1 MTGRV
6 FVPSSFVVESIAE
19 MGWVSA
25 SKVNA
30 WERVHERKPGHDAAS
45 RMELEEAL

>member
-1 MTGRV
+1 M
-6 FVPSSFVVESIAE
+6 FVPSSSAVESIAE

-25 SKVNA
+25 PEVNA
-30 WERVHERKPGHDAAS
+30 WERVHERKPVHGAAS